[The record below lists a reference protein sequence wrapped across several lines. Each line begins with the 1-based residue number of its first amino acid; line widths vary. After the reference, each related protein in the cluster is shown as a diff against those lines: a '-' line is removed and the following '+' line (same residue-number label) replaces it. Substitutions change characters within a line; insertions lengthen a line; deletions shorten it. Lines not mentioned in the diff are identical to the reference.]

1 MTRHVT
7 LSEIKPL
14 FEKLVEAFSNIIL
27 RMQVN
32 FFIIIIIIIVVIILI
47 LILILIII
55 IIIIIIMFISHIAQS
70 NIR

>member
-1 MTRHVT
+1 MTCHVT

-27 RMQVN
+27 RMQV
-32 FFIIIIIIIVVIILI
+32 FFYNNNNNTNTNTNTKLI
-47 LILILIII
+47 LII
-55 IIIIIIMFISHIAQS
+55 IIIIIIMFISYIAQS

>member
-1 MTRHVT
+1 MTCHVT

-32 FFIIIIIIIVVIILI
+32 FFIIIIIIIIMMM
-47 LILILIII
+47 
-55 IIIIIIMFISHIAQS
+55 MFISYIAQS

>member
-1 MTRHVT
+1 MTCHVT

-27 RMQVN
+27 QMQVN
-32 FFIIIIIIIVVIILI
+32 FFIILI

-55 IIIIIIMFISHIAQS
+55 IIIIMFISYIAQS

>member
-1 MTRHVT
+1 MTCHVT

-14 FEKLVEAFSNIIL
+14 FEKLVEALSNIIP

-32 FFIIIIIIIVVIILI
+32 FFIILL

-55 IIIIIIMFISHIAQS
+55 IIIIIMMFISYIAQS

>member
-1 MTRHVT
+1 MTCYVT

-32 FFIIIIIIIVVIILI
+32 FFIILI
-47 LILILIII
+47 LI
-55 IIIIIIMFISHIAQS
+55 IIIIIIMFISYIAQS

>member
-1 MTRHVT
+1 MTCHVT

-27 RMQVN
+27 RIQVN
-32 FFIIIIIIIVVIILI
+32 FFIVLIIIKIIIIIL
-47 LILILIII
+47 
-55 IIIIIIMFISHIAQS
+55 IIIMFISYIAQS

>member
-1 MTRHVT
+1 MTCHVT

-32 FFIIIIIIIVVIILI
+32 FFFRILI

-55 IIIIIIMFISHIAQS
+55 IIIMFISYIAQS

>member
-1 MTRHVT
+1 MTCHVT

-14 FEKLVEAFSNIIL
+14 FEKLVEALSNIIL

-32 FFIIIIIIIVVIILI
+32 FFIILI
-47 LILILIII
+47 LILIIIILIIIII
-55 IIIIIIMFISHIAQS
+55 IIIIIIMFISYIAQS